1 MLKHIPFIKLF
12 SVHFKYYLYDT
23 NTNAIFKIPKEI
35 YLYLESLNNE
45 NFEKS
50 FNNLSDKH
58 KKFVNN
64 MLVNGILK
72 PIPTY
77 RKIEHFETER
87 LDYFFQDNMRSVTLQ
102 VTQ

>member
-23 NTNAIFKIPKEI
+23 NTNAIFKIPKEV
-35 YLYLESLNNE
+35 YLYLEKLNDK
-45 NFEKS
+45 NFEDS
-50 FNNLSDKH
+50 FNALSDKY

-64 MLVNGILK
+64 MIANGVLK
-72 PIPTY
+72 PIPEN

-87 LDYFFQDNMRSVTLQ
+87 LDYFFQR
-102 VTQ
+102 